1 MSVIDQLGLLKIDF
15 LGLSTLT
22 IMALACDWIEERHG
36 VKLTLENIPIDD
48 PETFELIGRGE
59 TIGLFQVES
68 SGMRRYLKEMKP
80 TQLEHVI
87 AMVAL
92 YRPGPMDFI
101 PDYIDRMHNKQE
113 ISYRHE
119 KLIPIYEETFGLP
132 VYQEQIMHSAVD
144 IAGYSPSESDSLRK
158 AVAKKIAADLEKHK
172 KKFINGAV
180 KNGLE
185 EEVAEAIFT
194 DWEKFARYGFNKAHA
209 ADYGLISVQ
218 TAYLKTHY
226 PVEYMAAVLTV
237 YQSNTDKVT
246 LYASECRQMGIEVL
260 APNVNY
266 SCYGF
271 TIENGASGE
280 SCIRFGLGAV
290 KNVGEGPVEEIIKGR
305 GEGKFQDVND
315 FLRRVDL
322 RKVGK
327 RALESLIQVGA
338 LDDFGNRPSLLES
351 MDRILSISS
360 SNFQAA
366 DAGQMSMFGD
376 GTGLTEVIRLPEA
389 QVPINRRAQLD
400 WERELI
406 GLYVSDHPLSTVM
419 DNLKQHVTHFAQD
432 LNEAKHHERVRVAGI
447 VSKIRHHQTKNGK
460 TMAFATLED
469 IQGMIDL
476 VIFPKT
482 WEKYSDLVRFDE
494 IIYIKGKA
502 DTNGGDT
509 KVLVDQVST
518 NLSMVEPLANTSNP
532 TVQSDGDEYLSESV
546 STDVPQPGVEEDQS
560 QEFVSNN
567 DFPFPPADP
576 SIEEQMDFPQPIEE
590 TVISEE
596 SPSQEDD
603 QPIPLANTE
612 LVINQEVPTT
622 VPDLEPKLEQENDL
636 TFVLD
641 EDSTYLITIILKN
654 RGDTLRDKL
663 RLRQIYG
670 TLISY
675 PGQDRFVFQI
685 TENDKSH
692 LLEFP
697 NASTKISKN
706 LINQLRDM
714 LGRENVQIE
723 KYLF

>member
-1 MSVIDQLGLLKIDF
+1 V
-15 LGLSTLT
+15 
-22 IMALACDWIEERHG
+22 EE
-36 VKLTLENIPIDD
+36 K
-48 PETFELIGRGE
+48 
-59 TIGLFQVES
+59 
-68 SGMRRYLKEMKP
+68 
-80 TQLEHVI
+80 
-87 AMVAL
+87 
-92 YRPGPMDFI
+92 
-101 PDYIDRMHNKQE
+101 
-113 ISYRHE
+113 
-119 KLIPIYEETFGLP
+119 
-132 VYQEQIMHSAVD
+132 
-144 IAGYSPSESDSLRK
+144 
-158 AVAKKIAADLEKHK
+158 
-172 KKFINGAV
+172 
-180 KNGLE
+180 
-185 EEVAEAIFT
+185 VAEAIFT

-280 SCIRFGLGAV
+280 NCIRFGLGAV

-305 GEGKFQDVND
+305 GEVKFQDVND

-366 DAGQMSMFGD
+366 DAGQISMFGD
-376 GTGLTEVIRLPEA
+376 GTGLTEVIRLPDA

-432 LNEAKHHERVRVAGI
+432 LNEAKHQERVRVAGI
-447 VSKIRHHQTKNGK
+447 VSKIRQHQTKNGK
-460 TMAFATLED
+460 TMAFATIED

-482 WEKYSDLVRFDE
+482 WEKFNDLVRFDE
-494 IIYIKGKA
+494 IIYVKGKA
-502 DTNGGDT
+502 DANGGDT

-518 NLSMVEPLANTSNP
+518 NLSMVEPIDNP
-532 TVQSDGDEYLSESV
+532 PSATEPPGGDDYISEPV
-546 STDVPQPGVEEDQS
+546 STNVPQPAEEEDHS
-560 QEFVSNN
+560 HELDPNN
-567 DFPFPPADP
+567 GFPFPPEDP
-576 SIEEQMDFPQPIEE
+576 SIESQNHIPQANEE
-590 TVISEE
+590 TVVSKESSSQGTEQSLPPAMTEPVIDEE
-596 SPSQEDD
+596 
-603 QPIPLANTE
+603 IH
-612 LVINQEVPTT
+612 TT
-622 VPDLEPKLEQENDL
+622 TLDAEPKLDQEKDL

-641 EDSTYLITIILKN
+641 EDSTYLMTIILKN

-675 PGQDRFVFQI
+675 PGRDRFVFQI
-685 TENDKSH
+685 TENDQSH

-697 NASTKISKN
+697 NASTKVSKN

-723 KYLF
+723 KYLL